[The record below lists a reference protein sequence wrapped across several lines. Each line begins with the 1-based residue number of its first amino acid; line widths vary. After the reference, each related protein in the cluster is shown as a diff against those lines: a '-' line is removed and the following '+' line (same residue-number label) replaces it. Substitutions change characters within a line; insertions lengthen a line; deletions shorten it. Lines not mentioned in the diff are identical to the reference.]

1 MWLTSDFTT
10 EAERPRNIRFKGL
23 ILMSVSFPE
32 IWPENSD
39 KFGFGI
45 GVGDLSD
52 WIERWERKVMTPT
65 SVVGLDLLLLSSKY
79 QL

>member
-1 MWLTSDFTT
+1 
-10 EAERPRNIRFKGL
+10 
-23 ILMSVSFPE
+23 MSVSFPE

-45 GVGDLSD
+45 GVGNLSD